1 MKGVSPW
8 RTGRE
13 IRRLH
18 RTQSLPIKMIA
29 VGSGLSRNTV
39 RTASAST
46 WRPDISPQAI
56 LEILPL
62 PDGDREAATAAGIP
76 IISAT
81 EPIDRLDHAVGGL
94 QALHL
99 ARAGHRRLGLVTVD
113 DATVQA
119 FRDPRREGARETA
132 VAVGLTLPL
141 DQTLSARDAKPAMG
155 LAPPDPAGCTPSDA
169 ASPRPDRSAATSSN
183 PSNASRWHRRV
194 SDSVKPARAP
204 HDRRVRPRTRTRA
217 QPARSR
223 SSASGVARPDDL
235 DLVGGSRQLG
245 ELGLV

>member
-81 EPIDRLDHAVGGL
+81 EPIAT
-94 QALHL
+94 ASITPS
-99 ARAGHRRLGLVTVD
+99 AGCRRCTWPG
-113 DATVQA
+113 
-119 FRDPRREGARETA
+119 
-132 VAVGLTLPL
+132 
-141 DQTLSARDAKPAMG
+141 RDAGDSVWSLWTTPRCRRSATHAGKVPGRPRSQWASPCRSIRRSAHATPSRPWASRRRT
-155 LAPPDPAGCTPSDA
+155 LRVAHHPTPQVRAPRPVSSDIIELVERESVAPP
-169 ASPRPDRSAATSSN
+169 
-183 PSNASRWHRRV
+183 RV
-194 SDSVKPARAP
+194 
-204 HDRRVRPRTRTRA
+204 
-217 QPARSR
+217 
-223 SSASGVARPDDL
+223 
-235 DLVGGSRQLG
+235 
-245 ELGLV
+245 